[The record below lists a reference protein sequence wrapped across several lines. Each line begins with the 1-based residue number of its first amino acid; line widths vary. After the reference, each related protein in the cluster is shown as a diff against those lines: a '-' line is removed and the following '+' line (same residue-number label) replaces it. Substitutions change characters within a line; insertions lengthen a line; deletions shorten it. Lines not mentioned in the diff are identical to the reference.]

1 MRKSVLLLLALVLAA
16 WSRVSAQIV
25 SVEVAF
31 EQDQFLPGESI
42 VAAVKITNR
51 SGQQL
56 HLGADAGWLE
66 FSIESMDGFV
76 VKRSG
81 NPSVIG
87 AFDLE
92 SSQMGTKKVELAN
105 CFDLKHTGRYKVTA
119 TLHIREWSKDVMS
132 KPVSFDVIHGAKL
145 WEQNFG
151 MPATAGHPPEVR
163 KFVLDEANY
172 LRTQIRLYVCVMDD
186 SETTIYKVSAL
197 GPMVSFGQP
206 EALVDSTQ
214 KLHVLWQSG
223 SSVYAYKVISPAG
236 DVVEQAIYDY
246 IGSRPRLAVDDQG
259 KVTVTGGIPRVHPE
273 GMPMV
278 QSPTD
283 LMPTGH

>member
-1 MRKSVLLLLALVLAA
+1 MRKSVVLILALVLAA

-42 VAAVKITNR
+42 VAAVKIINR

-56 HLGADAGWLE
+56 HLGADTSWLE
-66 FSIESMDGFV
+66 FSIESTDGFV

-81 NPSVIG
+81 DPAVSG

-92 SSQMGTKKVELAN
+92 SSQMATKKVELAN

-119 TLHIREWSKDVMS
+119 TLHVREWNKDVMS
-132 KPVSFDVIHGAKL
+132 KPVVFDVIHGAKL

-151 MPATAGHPPEVR
+151 MPATAGQPPAVR

-172 LRTQIRLYVCVMDD
+172 LRTQIRLYICVMDD

-206 EALVDSTQ
+206 EALVDSSQ

-223 SSVYAYKVISPAG
+223 SSVYAYKVISSSG

-246 IGSRPRLAVDDQG
+246 IGSRPRLNVDDQG
-259 KVTVTGGIPRVHPE
+259 HVTVTGGIPRVHPE

-283 LMPTGH
+283 LMPAGH

>member
-1 MRKSVLLLLALVLAA
+1 MRKSVVLILALLLAACGRL
-16 WSRVSAQIV
+16 SAQVVEV
-25 SVEVAF
+25 SVAF
-31 EQDQFLPGESI
+31 EQDQFLPGESV

-56 HLGADAGWLE
+56 HFGTDATWLE
-66 FSIESMDGFV
+66 FNLESTDGLV
-76 VKRSG
+76 VKRTAD
-81 NPSVIG
+81 PAVAG

-105 CFDLKHTGRYKVTA
+105 CFDLKHAGRYKVTV
-119 TLHIREWSKDVMS
+119 TVHVREWGKDIHS
-132 KPVSFDVIHGAKL
+132 KPVAIDVIHGSKI

-151 MPATAGHPPEVR
+151 MPTTTVRSPEVR
-163 KFVLDEANY
+163 KFILDEANY
-172 LRTQIRLYVCVMDD
+172 LRNQIRLYVCVTDD
-186 SETTIYKVSAL
+186 TEAKFYKVSAL

-206 EALVDSTQ
+206 DALVDSTQ

-223 SSVYAYKVISPAG
+223 SSVYAYKVVSPEG
-236 DVVEQAIYDY
+236 EVIQQAIYDY
-246 IGSRPRLAVDDQG
+246 IGSRPRLAVDDHGQIN
-259 KVTVTGGIPRVHPE
+259 VIGGISRVKPE

-283 LMPTGH
+283 LMPVGH